1 MSAYLTFSNRL
12 FHLPFSSIMMATGNV
27 ILFIHDSENM
37 IQNDFNP
44 KYNSRLPSQI
54 ISIFLKNST
63 LTFANVF

>member
-44 KYNSRLPSQI
+44 KYNSRLPSL
-54 ISIFLKNST
+54 LKNST